1 MRRSQKAYPK
11 TTDTRRHSPGP
22 KTASISLLKPANA
35 ACLPML
41 PAKRHRASEE
51 SGAGKAQPQ
60 RTPPGSA
67 EHAQSVSTVEDT
79 AARPLDLDRR
89 EEALAHREEDA
100 ERRTHRE
107 SRPAR
112 AAHPP
117 PAQMARTVFAV
128 LACATAVAAFSA
140 PRAGAKAPVAVPKI
154 EANPLAVAAALP
166 AVAAPL
172 AANAFQGSML
182 GLPVNVVVAF
192 APVLLLAVPWVLI
205 VIAPGALQQ
214 LGRIQSGQ
222 SSKYFGEN

>member
-1 MRRSQKAYPK
+1 M
-11 TTDTRRHSPGP
+11 
-22 KTASISLLKPANA
+22 
-35 ACLPML
+35 
-41 PAKRHRASEE
+41 
-51 SGAGKAQPQ
+51 
-60 RTPPGSA
+60 
-67 EHAQSVSTVEDT
+67 
-79 AARPLDLDRR
+79 DRR
-89 EEALAHREEDA
+89 EEALAHRKEDA

-107 SRPAR
+107 PRPAR
-112 AAHPP
+112 KTAHPS

>member
-35 ACLPML
+35 ACLPLL
-41 PAKRHRASEE
+41 PAKRQRASEE
-51 SGAGKAQPQ
+51 SGGGKAQPQ

-67 EHAQSVSTVEDT
+67 EDTQSVSTVEDT

-89 EEALAHREEDA
+89 EEALAHREDRE
-100 ERRTHRE
+100 ETHRE
-107 SRPAR
+107 SGPAR
-112 AAHPP
+112 AAHPS

>member
-1 MRRSQKAYPK
+1 MPLLPPK
-11 TTDTRRHSPGP
+11 R
-22 KTASISLLKPANA
+22 L
-35 ACLPML
+35 
-41 PAKRHRASEE
+41 RASEE

-67 EHAQSVSTVEDT
+67 EDTQSVSTVEDT

-100 ERRTHRE
+100 ERRRVE
-107 SRPAR
+107 STPR
-112 AAHPP
+112 AHHSPVPPP

>member
-1 MRRSQKAYPK
+1 MDTPSGRRQE
-11 TTDTRRHSPGP
+11 G
-22 KTASISLLKPANA
+22 
-35 ACLPML
+35 
-41 PAKRHRASEE
+41 
-51 SGAGKAQPQ
+51 
-60 RTPPGSA
+60 
-67 EHAQSVSTVEDT
+67 
-79 AARPLDLDRR
+79 
-89 EEALAHREEDA
+89 A
-100 ERRTHRE
+100 ERWTLRGYAQRATPRAKPLT
-107 SRPAR
+107 RP
-112 AAHPP
+112 PFT
-117 PAQMARTVFAV
+117 QMARTVFAV